1 MTSSTVENTPVPPA
15 EVEMPL
21 RHHDEITGVAQ
32 RKMDLLYLAR
42 EIDDAGE
49 ISPEAAD
56 RIAAA
61 SPQATSLQ
69 LRVLATRL
77 QLSLHREGKR
87 LPPEYSEWN
96 PWEFD
101 FSHGWRL
108 AAADAAWALEP
119 HLSKNRLPEW
129 IGILDINGTLD
140 ASERGLVLIPES
152 IGELI
157 VANGH
162 LKLSRNLIAHLPE
175 DFYTVTVDWDLR
187 LEGNRITR
195 LPQALGHLQVGG
207 SLRLSHNRIS
217 CLPETLGHLRVG
229 RDLRLSHNQIQSLPA
244 SVGRLDIRGTLALQR
259 NNLVSLPPEIGN
271 LCVGNDLRL
280 DRNLIV
286 HLPGEIAQTR
296 IGGNLWVGGNPLQ
309 ALPPK
314 EVLPRLVV
322 DNGASNRC
330 LRGWIQFAIDVVLG
344 ANGVSLVSLMVSSS
358 TGLAPPGTGW
368 RMALSPQEPE
378 PTGYL
383 VACFFLLG
391 LTNAGFRS
399 VERCYQI
406 KPDPWRRHL
415 IYPWIWSQ
423 LHVAYDAAAVGLRFE
438 DAEGWIVYYC
448 FTMLAYFFHSVT
460 LILLYSWV
468 MMENFQGVPLRR

>member
-1 MTSSTVENTPVPPA
+1 MV
-15 EVEMPL
+15 L
-21 RHHDEITGVAQ
+21 
-32 RKMDLLYLAR
+32 
-42 EIDDAGE
+42 
-49 ISPEAAD
+49 D

-152 IGELI
+152 ISELI

-162 LKLSRNLIAHLPE
+162 LKLSRTLIAHLPE

-259 NNLVSLPPEIGN
+259 NNLVSLPPR
-271 LCVGNDLRL
+271 DWQPLR
-280 DRNLIV
+280 RQRSAPRPQP
-286 HLPGEIAQTR
+286 HCAPPGGDCPDSHR
-296 IGGNLWVGGNPLQ
+296 GKPLGRGQ
-309 ALPPK
+309 SPAGSPP
-314 EVLPRLVV
+314 
-322 DNGASNRC
+322 ASNRSRRT
-330 LRGWIQFAIDVVLG
+330 LRTVRVV
-344 ANGVSLVSLMVSSS
+344 
-358 TGLAPPGTGW
+358 GT
-368 RMALSPQEPE
+368 R
-378 PTGYL
+378 
-383 VACFFLLG
+383 
-391 LTNAGFRS
+391 
-399 VERCYQI
+399 
-406 KPDPWRRHL
+406 
-415 IYPWIWSQ
+415 
-423 LHVAYDAAAVGLRFE
+423 
-438 DAEGWIVYYC
+438 
-448 FTMLAYFFHSVT
+448 
-460 LILLYSWV
+460 
-468 MMENFQGVPLRR
+468 